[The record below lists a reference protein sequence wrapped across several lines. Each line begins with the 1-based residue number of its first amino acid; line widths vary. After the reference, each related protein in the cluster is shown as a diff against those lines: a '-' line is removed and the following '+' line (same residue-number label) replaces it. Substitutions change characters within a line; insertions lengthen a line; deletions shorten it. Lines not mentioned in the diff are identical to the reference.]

1 MSAFA
6 FFGALEIGLLYGLV
20 ALGVYLT
27 FRVLDFPDLSVD
39 GSFPMGAAVAATA
52 IVAGI
57 DPWVATGM
65 AIAAG
70 AATGWVTAF
79 LAVRCGILHLL
90 ASILTMIAAFSI
102 NIRIMGR
109 PNIALLG
116 EETILTPFEM
126 LGDPMY
132 IRPLVVGVLVLIS
145 AWFIVRLLNSDFGL
159 ALRATGVNS
168 RMVSAQ
174 GGSTSFYTY
183 FGLALSN
190 GFVGFSGALFA
201 QTNSFAD
208 VTSGVGTIVVGLAA
222 VILGQTLIPGRKIW
236 VAVTAVI
243 VGSVLYRLAVA
254 FALSSGMF
262 GLQASD
268 LNLVTAV
275 LVAVALIAPKI
286 KGNLKAKKRHS
297 GAQAQAQAQAQNQS
311 QNQVKQAGQKTAGT
325 VTKTGEVT

>member
-52 IVAGI
+52 IVAGVN
-57 DPWVATGM
+57 PWLATGM
-65 AIAAG
+65 AILAG
-70 AATGWVTAF
+70 AMTGWVTAF

-109 PNIALLG
+109 PNLALLG
-116 EETILTPFEM
+116 EETILTPFES
-126 LGDPMY
+126 LGDPMF
-132 IRPLVVGVLVLIS
+132 IRPLVVGILVLIAS
-145 AWFIVRLLNSDFGL
+145 WLVVRLLNSDFGL
-159 ALRATGVNS
+159 GLRATGVNA
-168 RMVSAQ
+168 RMVRAQ

-190 GFVGFSGALFA
+190 GFVGFAGALFA

-236 VAVTAVI
+236 VAVVAVI

-275 LVAVALIAPKI
+275 LVAIALIAPKL
-286 KGNLKAKKRHS
+286 KGNMAIKKPVNS
-297 GAQAQAQAQAQNQS
+297 GAS
-311 QNQVKQAGQKTAGT
+311 GGKQKSGGAL
-325 VTKTGEVT
+325 

>member
-57 DPWVATGM
+57 DPWIATGM

-132 IRPLVVGVLVLIS
+132 IRPLVVGVLVLVS

-286 KGNLKAKKRHS
+286 KGNLKAKKRYS
-297 GAQAQAQAQAQNQS
+297 GAQAQAQAQAQNQA
-311 QNQVKQAGQKTAGT
+311 KQAGQKTAAT

>member
-6 FFGALEIGLLYGLV
+6 FFGALEIGLIYGLV

-65 AIAAG
+65 AIIAG

-109 PNIALLG
+109 PNMALLG
-116 EETILTPFEM
+116 EDTILTPFEM
-126 LGDPMY
+126 MGDAMY
-132 IRPLVVGVLVLIS
+132 VRPLVVGVLVLIS
-145 AWFIVRLLNSDFGL
+145 AWFVVRLLNSDFGL
-159 ALRATGVNS
+159 GLRATGVNA
-168 RMVSAQ
+168 RMVKAQ
-174 GGSTSFYTY
+174 GASTSFYTY
-183 FGLALSN
+183 FCLALSN
-190 GFVGFSGALFA
+190 GFVGFAGALFA

-254 FALSSGMF
+254 FALSTGMF

-275 LVAVALIAPKI
+275 LVAMALIAPKI
-286 KGNLKAKKRHS
+286 KGNLKAKK
-297 GAQAQAQAQAQNQS
+297 G
-311 QNQVKQAGQKTAGT
+311 VKPLESKAVSNAGN
-325 VTKTGEVT
+325 TGKAA

>member
-6 FFGALEIGLLYGLV
+6 FFGALEIGLIYGLV

-52 IVAGI
+52 IVSGI
-57 DPWVATGM
+57 NPWVATGL
-65 AIAAG
+65 AIVAG

-109 PNIALLG
+109 PNVALLG
-116 EETILTPFEM
+116 EETILTPFESM
-126 LGDPMY
+126 GDPML
-132 IRPLVVGVLVLIS
+132 IRPLIVGVLVLIS
-145 AWFIVRLLNSDFGL
+145 AWLVVRLLNSDFGL
-159 ALRATGVNS
+159 GLRATGVNA
-168 RMVSAQ
+168 RMVAAQ
-174 GGSTSFYTY
+174 GASTAFYTY
-183 FGLALSN
+183 FCLALSN
-190 GFVGFSGALFA
+190 GFVGFAGALFA

-222 VILGQTLIPGRKIW
+222 VILGQTLIPGKKIW
-236 VAVTAVI
+236 VAVVAVI
-243 VGSVLYRLAVA
+243 LGSVLYRLAVA

-275 LVAVALIAPKI
+275 LVAMALIAPKL
-286 KGNLKAKKRHS
+286 KGNLKAKKANASAASQQTLKQSSKS
-297 GAQAQAQAQAQNQS
+297 GGAA
-311 QNQVKQAGQKTAGT
+311 
-325 VTKTGEVT
+325 

>member
-57 DPWVATGM
+57 NPWVATGM
-65 AIAAG
+65 AILAG
-70 AATGWVTAF
+70 AFTGWVTAF

-116 EETILTPFEM
+116 EETILTPFEAM
-126 LGDPMY
+126 GDSVY

-145 AWFIVRLLNSDFGL
+145 AWFVVRLLNSDFGL
-159 ALRATGVNS
+159 GLRATGVNA
-168 RMVSAQ
+168 RMVRAQ

-183 FGLALSN
+183 FALALSN
-190 GFVGFSGALFA
+190 GFVGFAGALFA

-222 VILGQTLIPGRKIW
+222 VILGQTLIPGRRIW
-236 VAVTAVI
+236 VAVLAVI

-275 LVAVALIAPKI
+275 LVAIALIAPKM
-286 KGNLKAKKRHS
+286 KRNFKAKK
-297 GAQAQAQAQAQNQS
+297 GNYPAQKS
-311 QNQVKQAGQKTAGT
+311 V
-325 VTKTGEVT
+325 VTKQDKASGETL

>member
-52 IVAGI
+52 IVAGVN
-57 DPWVATGM
+57 PWLATGM
-65 AIAAG
+65 AILAG
-70 AATGWVTAF
+70 AMTGWVTAF

-109 PNIALLG
+109 PNLALLG
-116 EETILTPFEM
+116 EETILTPFES
-126 LGDPMY
+126 LGDPMF
-132 IRPLVVGVLVLIS
+132 IRPLVVGILVLIS
-145 AWFIVRLLNSDFGL
+145 SWLVVRLLNSDFGL
-159 ALRATGVNS
+159 GLRATGVNA
-168 RMVSAQ
+168 RMVRAQ

-190 GFVGFSGALFA
+190 GFVGFAGALFA

-236 VAVTAVI
+236 VAVVAVI

-275 LVAVALIAPKI
+275 LVAIALIAPKL
-286 KGNLKAKKRHS
+286 KGNMAIKKPVNS
-297 GAQAQAQAQAQNQS
+297 GVS
-311 QNQVKQAGQKTAGT
+311 GGKQKSGGAL
-325 VTKTGEVT
+325 

>member
-6 FFGALEIGLLYGLV
+6 FFGALEIGLIYGLV

-52 IVAGI
+52 IVSGLN
-57 DPWVATGM
+57 PWVATGL
-65 AIAAG
+65 AIIAG
-70 AATGWVTAF
+70 GATGWVTAF

-109 PNIALLG
+109 PNVALLG
-116 EETILTPFEM
+116 EETILTPFESM
-126 LGDPMY
+126 GDPML
-132 IRPLVVGVLVLIS
+132 IRPAIVGLLVLVS
-145 AWFIVRLLNSDFGL
+145 AWFVVRLLNSDFGL
-159 ALRATGVNS
+159 GLRATGVNA
-168 RMVSAQ
+168 RMVAAQ
-174 GGSTSFYTY
+174 GASTAFYTY
-183 FGLALSN
+183 FCLALSN
-190 GFVGFSGALFA
+190 GFVGFAGALFA

-222 VILGQTLIPGRKIW
+222 VILGQTLIPGKKIW
-236 VAVTAVI
+236 VAVVAVI
-243 VGSVLYRLAVA
+243 LGSVLYRLAVA

-275 LVAVALIAPKI
+275 LVAIALIAPKL
-286 KGNLKAKKRHS
+286 KGNINAKKVNAS
-297 GAQAQAQAQAQNQS
+297 AASQQALKQSSKPGGAA
-311 QNQVKQAGQKTAGT
+311 
-325 VTKTGEVT
+325 

>member
-1 MSAFA
+1 MSFFA
-6 FFGALEIGLLYGLV
+6 FLGTLEIGLVYGLV

-27 FRVLDFPDLSVD
+27 FRVLDFPDLTVD

-52 IVAGI
+52 IVAGVN
-57 DPWVATGM
+57 PWIATLL
-65 AIAAG
+65 AIFAG
-70 AATGWVTAF
+70 GLCGLVTAF
-79 LAVRCGILHLL
+79 LAIRCGILHLL

-109 PNIALLG
+109 PNLALLG
-116 EETILTPFEM
+116 EDTILTPFELLAM
-126 LGDPMY
+126 DLGIDSGIM
-132 IRPLVVGVLVLIS
+132 RLGVVLLLVIFS
-145 AWFIVRLLNSDFGL
+145 AWFITRLLASDFGL
-159 ALRATGVNS
+159 GLRATGVNS

-174 GGSTSFYTY
+174 GGNTALYTY

-190 GFVGFSGALFA
+190 GLVGFSGALFA

-236 VAVTAVI
+236 VAVIAVI
-243 VGSVLYRLAVA
+243 LGSVLYRLAVA

-268 LNLVTAV
+268 LNLITAL
-275 LVAVALIAPKI
+275 LVAVALIAPKMKTTI
-286 KGNLKAKKRHS
+286 QRKKKQASTAKKL
-297 GAQAQAQAQAQNQS
+297 A
-311 QNQVKQAGQKTAGT
+311 
-325 VTKTGEVT
+325 

>member
-52 IVAGI
+52 IVAGVN
-57 DPWVATGM
+57 PWLATGM
-65 AIAAG
+65 AILAG
-70 AATGWVTAF
+70 AMTGWVTAF

-109 PNIALLG
+109 PNLALLG
-116 EETILTPFEM
+116 EETILTPFES
-126 LGDPMY
+126 LGDPMF
-132 IRPLVVGVLVLIS
+132 IRPLVVGILVLIS
-145 AWFIVRLLNSDFGL
+145 SWLVVRLLNSDFGL
-159 ALRATGVNS
+159 GLRATGVNA
-168 RMVSAQ
+168 RMVRAQ

-190 GFVGFSGALFA
+190 GFVGFAGALFA

-236 VAVTAVI
+236 VAVVAVI

-275 LVAVALIAPKI
+275 LVAIALIAPKLRGNMAI
-286 KGNLKAKKRHS
+286 KKPVNS
-297 GAQAQAQAQAQNQS
+297 GS
-311 QNQVKQAGQKTAGT
+311 SGGKQKSGGAL
-325 VTKTGEVT
+325 

>member
-6 FFGALEIGLLYGLV
+6 FFGALELGLIYGLV

-39 GSFPMGAAVAATA
+39 GTFPMGAAVAATA

-57 DPWVATGM
+57 NPWVATIM
-65 AIAAG
+65 AIIVSAAL
-70 AATGWVTAF
+70 GWVTAF
-79 LAVRCGILHLL
+79 LTVRCGILNLL
-90 ASILTMIAAFSI
+90 ASILTSIAAFSI

-116 EETILTPFEM
+116 QDTILTPFEAW
-126 LGDPMY
+126 GDPMY
-132 IRPLVVGVLVLIS
+132 VRPIVVGVLVLFS

-159 ALRATGVNS
+159 GMRATGVNT
-168 RMVSAQ
+168 RMVAAQ
-174 GGSTSFYTY
+174 GASVGFYTY
-183 FGLALSN
+183 FCLALSN
-190 GFVGFSGALFA
+190 GFVGFAGALFA

-222 VILGQTLIPGRKIW
+222 VILGQTLIPGKKIW
-236 VAVTAVI
+236 VAILAVI

-268 LNLVTAV
+268 LNLVTAI
-275 LVAVALIAPKI
+275 LVAVALVMPKM
-286 KGNLKAKKRHS
+286 KGKLQARKVS
-297 GAQAQAQAQAQNQS
+297 GGA
-311 QNQVKQAGQKTAGT
+311 V
-325 VTKTGEVT
+325 

>member
-6 FFGALEIGLLYGLV
+6 FFGALELGLIYGLV

-57 DPWVATGM
+57 DPWIATGL
-65 AIAAG
+65 AIIAG
-70 AATGWVTAF
+70 AMTGWVTAF
-79 LAVRCGILHLL
+79 LAVKCGILHLL

-109 PNIALLG
+109 PNMALLG

-126 LGDPMY
+126 MANPMY
-132 IRPLVVGVLVLIS
+132 VRPLVVGVLVLLS
-145 AWFIVRLLNSDFGL
+145 AWFVVRLLNSDFGL
-159 ALRATGVNS
+159 GLRATGVNA
-168 RMVSAQ
+168 RMVSSQ
-174 GGSTSFYTY
+174 GASTPFYTY
-183 FGLALSN
+183 FALALSN
-190 GFVGFSGALFA
+190 GFVGFAGALFA

-236 VAVTAVI
+236 IAVVAVI

-275 LVAVALIAPKI
+275 LVAIALIAPKI
-286 KGNLKAKKRHS
+286 KSNMKAKQ
-297 GAQAQAQAQAQNQS
+297 QASAPKS
-311 QNQVKQAGQKTAGT
+311 KESK
-325 VTKTGEVT
+325 EVA

>member
-6 FFGALEIGLLYGLV
+6 FFGALEIGLVYGLV

-52 IVAGI
+52 IVSGI
-57 DPWVATGM
+57 DPWIATFM
-65 AIAAG
+65 AIIAG
-70 AATGWVTAF
+70 AVTGWVTAF
-79 LAVRCGILHLL
+79 LTVRCGILNLL

-109 PNIALLG
+109 PNVALIG
-116 EETILTPFEM
+116 SDTILTPFENM
-126 LGDPMY
+126 GNAMY
-132 IRPLVVGVLVLIS
+132 IRPLVVGVLVLLS
-145 AWFIVRLLNSDFGL
+145 ALFIVRLLNSDFGL
-159 ALRATGVNS
+159 GLRATGVNA
-168 RMVSAQ
+168 RMVAAQ
-174 GGSTSFYTY
+174 GGSTAFYTY

-190 GFVGFSGALFA
+190 GFVGFAGALFA

-222 VILGQTLIPGRKIW
+222 VILGQTLIPGKKIW
-236 VAVTAVI
+236 VAVAAVI
-243 VGSVLYRLAVA
+243 IGSVLYRLAVA
-254 FALSSGMF
+254 FALSTGMF

-275 LVAVALIAPKI
+275 LVALALIMPRM
-286 KGNLKAKKRHS
+286 KKRMNS
-297 GAQAQAQAQAQNQS
+297 RKS
-311 QNQVKQAGQKTAGT
+311 AGGKA
-325 VTKTGEVT
+325 

>member
-57 DPWVATGM
+57 NPWVATAM
-65 AIAAG
+65 AILAG

-109 PNIALLG
+109 PNMALLG
-116 EETILTPFEM
+116 EETILTPFEAI
-126 LGDPMY
+126 GDPMLM
-132 IRPLVVGVLVLIS
+132 RPLLVGILVLVS
-145 AWFIVRLLNSDFGL
+145 VWFVVRLLNSDFGL
-159 ALRATGVNS
+159 GLRATGVNA

-190 GFVGFSGALFA
+190 GFVGFAGALFA

-236 VAVTAVI
+236 VAVLAVI

-254 FALSSGMF
+254 FALSTGMF

-268 LNLVTAV
+268 LNLVTAI
-275 LVAVALIAPKI
+275 LVAIALIAPKL
-286 KGNLKAKKRHS
+286 KGNFKSKKPS
-297 GAQAQAQAQAQNQS
+297 SPAQNIVIS
-311 QNQVKQAGQKTAGT
+311 KQVEKSGDAA
-325 VTKTGEVT
+325 

>member
-6 FFGALEIGLLYGLV
+6 FFGALEIGLIYGLV

-52 IVAGI
+52 IVAGVN
-57 DPWVATGM
+57 PWLATLLAM
-65 AIAAG
+65 VAG
-70 AATGWVTAF
+70 AMTGWVTAY
-79 LAVRCGILHLL
+79 LTVRWGILNLL

-109 PNIALLG
+109 PNLALLG
-116 EETILTPFEM
+116 EETILTPFEAM
-126 LGDPMY
+126 GDPMY
-132 IRPLVVGVLVLIS
+132 IRPLVVAILVFLS
-145 AWFIVRLLNSDFGL
+145 AVFVVRLLNSDFGL
-159 ALRATGVNS
+159 GLRATGVNA
-168 RMVSAQ
+168 RMVAAQ
-174 GGSTSFYTY
+174 GASTAFYTY
-183 FGLALSN
+183 FCLALSN
-190 GFVGFSGALFA
+190 GFVGFAGALFA

-236 VAVTAVI
+236 VAVIAVI

-275 LVAVALIAPKI
+275 LVAIALIAPRL
-286 KGNLKAKKRHS
+286 KGNLSSKKGRAP
-297 GAQAQAQAQAQNQS
+297 AQS
-311 QNQVKQAGQKTAGT
+311 EVVSKQVKTS
-325 VTKTGEVT
+325 GEKA

>member
-6 FFGALEIGLLYGLV
+6 FFGALELGLVYGLV

-57 DPWVATGM
+57 NPWLATGM
-65 AIAAG
+65 AIVAG
-70 AATGWVTAF
+70 SMTGWVTAF

-109 PNIALLG
+109 PNVALLG
-116 EETILTPFEM
+116 EETILTPFESI
-126 LGDPMY
+126 GDPML
-132 IRPLVVGVLVLIS
+132 IRPLVVGVLVLV
-145 AWFIVRLLNSDFGL
+145 AALFIIRLLNSDFGL
-159 ALRATGVNS
+159 GLRATGVNA
-168 RMVSAQ
+168 RMVRAQ

-190 GFVGFSGALFA
+190 GFVGFAGALFA

-222 VILGQTLIPGRKIW
+222 VILGQTLIPGRRIW

-275 LVAVALIAPKI
+275 LVAVALIAPKM
-286 KGNLKAKKRHS
+286 KAKYK
-297 GAQAQAQAQAQNQS
+297 AKQKLQQARTN
-311 QNQVKQAGQKTAGT
+311 K
-325 VTKTGEVT
+325 EVA

>member
-6 FFGALEIGLLYGLV
+6 FFGALEIGLVYGLV
-20 ALGVYLT
+20 ALGVFIT

-52 IVAGI
+52 IVAGLN
-57 DPWVATGM
+57 PWLATGM
-65 AIAAG
+65 AIMAG

-116 EETILTPFEM
+116 EETILTSFEN
-126 LGDPMY
+126 LADPML
-132 IRPLVVGVLVLIS
+132 IRPLIVGVLVLLS
-145 AWFIVRLLNSDFGL
+145 ALFVIRLLSSDFGL
-159 ALRATGVNS
+159 GLRATGVNA
-168 RMVSAQ
+168 RMLSAQ
-174 GGSTSFYTY
+174 GGSTSFYIY

-190 GFVGFSGALFA
+190 GFVGFAGALFA

-222 VILGQTLIPGRKIW
+222 VILGQTLMPGRSIW
-236 VAVTAVI
+236 VSVIAVI
-243 VGSVLYRLAVA
+243 LGSVLYRLAVA
-254 FALSSGMF
+254 FALSSGLF

-275 LVAVALIAPKI
+275 LVAIALIAPK
-286 KGNLKAKKRHS
+286 LKAYIRAKKLDS
-297 GAQAQAQAQAQNQS
+297 V
-311 QNQVKQAGQKTAGT
+311 VKR
-325 VTKTGEVT
+325 

>member
-6 FFGALEIGLLYGLV
+6 FFGAIEIGLIYGLV

-65 AIAAG
+65 AIVAG
-70 AATGWVTAF
+70 SMTGWVTAF
-79 LAVRCGILHLL
+79 LAIKCGILHLL

-109 PNIALLG
+109 PNMALLG
-116 EETILTPFEM
+116 EDTILTPFEAM
-126 LGDPMY
+126 GDSMY
-132 IRPLVVGVLVLIS
+132 VRPLVVGVLVLFS
-145 AWFIVRLLNSDFGL
+145 AWFVIRLLNSDFGL
-159 ALRATGVNS
+159 GLRATGVNS

-190 GFVGFSGALFA
+190 GFVGFAGALFA

-222 VILGQTLIPGRKIW
+222 VILGQTLIPSRKIW
-236 VAVTAVI
+236 MAVVAVI

-275 LVAVALIAPKI
+275 LVAAALIAPKM
-286 KGNLKAKKRHS
+286 KGKLKAKKLSKPIKIEARTESSKSS
-297 GAQAQAQAQAQNQS
+297 GEA
-311 QNQVKQAGQKTAGT
+311 V
-325 VTKTGEVT
+325 

>member
-6 FFGALEIGLLYGLV
+6 FFGALELGLLYGLV
-20 ALGVYLT
+20 ALGVFLT

-52 IVAGI
+52 IVAGVN
-57 DPWVATGM
+57 PWLATGM
-65 AIAAG
+65 AILAG
-70 AATGWVTAF
+70 AMTGWVTAF

-109 PNIALLG
+109 PNMALLG
-116 EETILTPFEM
+116 EETILTPFES
-126 LGDPMY
+126 LGDPMLV
-132 IRPLVVGVLVLIS
+132 RPLVVGILVLIS
-145 AWFIVRLLNSDFGL
+145 AWLVVRLLSSDFGL
-159 ALRATGVNS
+159 GLRATGVNA
-168 RMVSAQ
+168 RMVRAQ

-190 GFVGFSGALFA
+190 GFVGFAGALFA

-222 VILGQTLIPGRKIW
+222 VILGQTLISGRKIW
-236 VAVTAVI
+236 VAVVAVI

-268 LNLVTAV
+268 LNLVTAI
-275 LVAVALIAPKI
+275 LVAIALIVPKL
-286 KGNLKAKKRHS
+286 KGNLSIKKSVSPAKAAGGKSRS
-297 GAQAQAQAQAQNQS
+297 G
-311 QNQVKQAGQKTAGT
+311 GTA
-325 VTKTGEVT
+325 

>member
-6 FFGALEIGLLYGLV
+6 FFGALEIGLIYGLV

-57 DPWVATGM
+57 NPWVATFL
-65 AIAAG
+65 AILAG
-70 AATGWVTAF
+70 AATGWVTAY
-79 LAVRCGILHLL
+79 LTVRWGILNLL

-116 EETILTPFEM
+116 EDTILTPFEAM
-126 LGDPMY
+126 GDSMY
-132 IRPLVVGVLVLIS
+132 IRPLVVAVLVLLS
-145 AWFIVRLLNSDFGL
+145 AIFVVRLLNSDFGL
-159 ALRATGVNS
+159 GLRATGVNS
-168 RMVSAQ
+168 RMVAAQ
-174 GGSTSFYTY
+174 GASTAFYTY
-183 FGLALSN
+183 FCLALSN
-190 GFVGFSGALFA
+190 GFVGFAGALFA

-236 VAVTAVI
+236 VAVVAVI

-275 LVAVALIAPKI
+275 LVAIALIAPRI
-286 KGNLKAKKRHS
+286 KGNLTIKKASAPAHS
-297 GAQAQAQAQAQNQS
+297 KVVS
-311 QNQVKQAGQKTAGT
+311 KQVNTSVDT
-325 VTKTGEVT
+325 SGEKL

>member
-6 FFGALEIGLLYGLV
+6 FFGALEIGLVYGLV

-27 FRVLDFPDLSVD
+27 FKVLDFPDLSVD

-52 IVAGI
+52 IVAGVN
-57 DPWVATGM
+57 PWVATFL
-65 AIAAG
+65 AILAG

-79 LAVRCGILHLL
+79 LTVKCGILNLL
-90 ASILTMIAAFSI
+90 ASILTMIAAFSV

-109 PNIALLG
+109 PNIALIG
-116 EETILTPFEM
+116 EDTILTPFEE

-132 IRPLVVGVLVLIS
+132 VRPLVVAVLVLIS
-145 AWFIVRLLNSDFGL
+145 ALLIIRLLNSDFGL
-159 ALRATGVNS
+159 GLRATGVNS
-168 RMVSAQ
+168 RMVAAQ
-174 GGSTSFYTY
+174 GASTAFYTY
-183 FGLALSN
+183 FGLSLSN
-190 GFVGFSGALFA
+190 GFVGFAGALFA

-236 VAVTAVI
+236 VAVVAVI

-275 LVAVALIAPKI
+275 LVAIALIMPKLK
-286 KGNLKAKKRHS
+286 KGKKSGKAGGK
-297 GAQAQAQAQAQNQS
+297 A
-311 QNQVKQAGQKTAGT
+311 
-325 VTKTGEVT
+325 

>member
-52 IVAGI
+52 IVAGVN
-57 DPWVATGM
+57 PWLATGM
-65 AIAAG
+65 AILAG
-70 AATGWVTAF
+70 AMTGWVTAF

-109 PNIALLG
+109 PNLALLG
-116 EETILTPFEM
+116 EETILTPFES
-126 LGDPMY
+126 LGDPMF
-132 IRPLVVGVLVLIS
+132 IRPLVVGILVLIS
-145 AWFIVRLLNSDFGL
+145 SWLVVRLLNSDFGL
-159 ALRATGVNS
+159 GLRATGVNA
-168 RMVSAQ
+168 RMVRAQ

-190 GFVGFSGALFA
+190 GFVGFAGALFA

-236 VAVTAVI
+236 VAVVAVI

-275 LVAVALIAPKI
+275 LVAIALIAPKL
-286 KGNLKAKKRHS
+286 KGNMVIKKPVNS
-297 GAQAQAQAQAQNQS
+297 GAS
-311 QNQVKQAGQKTAGT
+311 GGKQKSGGAL
-325 VTKTGEVT
+325 

>member
-6 FFGALEIGLLYGLV
+6 FFGALELGLIYGLV

-57 DPWVATGM
+57 DPWIATGL
-65 AIAAG
+65 AIIAG
-70 AATGWVTAF
+70 AMTGWVTAF
-79 LAVRCGILHLL
+79 LAVKCGILHLL

-109 PNIALLG
+109 PNMALLG

-126 LGDPMY
+126 MANPMY
-132 IRPLVVGVLVLIS
+132 VRPLVVGVLVLLS
-145 AWFIVRLLNSDFGL
+145 AWFVVRLLNSDFGL
-159 ALRATGVNS
+159 GLRATGVNA
-168 RMVSAQ
+168 RMVSSQ
-174 GGSTSFYTY
+174 GASTPFYTY
-183 FGLALSN
+183 FALALSN
-190 GFVGFSGALFA
+190 GFVGFAGALFA

-236 VAVTAVI
+236 IAVVAVI

-275 LVAVALIAPKI
+275 LVAIALIAPKI
-286 KGNLKAKKRHS
+286 KSNMKAKQ
-297 GAQAQAQAQAQNQS
+297 QAVAP
-311 QNQVKQAGQKTAGT
+311 KT
-325 VTKTGEVT
+325 KESKEVA

>member
-6 FFGALEIGLLYGLV
+6 FFGALELGLIYGLV
-20 ALGVYLT
+20 ALGVYIT
-27 FRVLDFPDLSVD
+27 FKVLDFPDLTVD
-39 GSFPMGAAVAATA
+39 GTFPMGAAVAATA
-52 IVAGI
+52 IVAGVN
-57 DPWVATGM
+57 PWIATLL
-65 AIAAG
+65 AIIVSG
-70 AATGWVTAF
+70 LFGWVTAF
-79 LAVRCGILHLL
+79 LTVKCGILNLL

-116 EETILTPFEM
+116 SDTILTPFEAM
-126 LGDPMY
+126 GEAMY
-132 IRPLVVGVLVLIS
+132 IRPIVVGILVLIS
-145 AWFIVRLLNSDFGL
+145 ALFVVRLLNSDFGL
-159 ALRATGVNS
+159 GLRATGVNE
-168 RMVSAQ
+168 RMVKSQ
-174 GGSTSFYTY
+174 GASTSFYTY
-183 FGLALSN
+183 FGLTLSN
-190 GFVGFSGALFA
+190 GFVGFAGALFA

-208 VTSGVGTIVVGLAA
+208 VTSGTGTIVVGLAA

-275 LVAVALIAPKI
+275 LVAIALIAPKM
-286 KGNLKAKKRHS
+286 KSNMKAKKAKGS
-297 GAQAQAQAQAQNQS
+297 GEAA
-311 QNQVKQAGQKTAGT
+311 
-325 VTKTGEVT
+325 

>member
-52 IVAGI
+52 IVAGVN
-57 DPWVATGM
+57 PWLATGM
-65 AIAAG
+65 AILAG
-70 AATGWVTAF
+70 AMTGWVTAF

-109 PNIALLG
+109 PNLALLG
-116 EETILTPFEM
+116 EETILTPFES
-126 LGDPMY
+126 LGDPMF
-132 IRPLVVGVLVLIS
+132 IRPMVVGILVLIS
-145 AWFIVRLLNSDFGL
+145 SWLVVRLLNSDFGL
-159 ALRATGVNS
+159 GLRATGVNA
-168 RMVSAQ
+168 RMVRAQ

-190 GFVGFSGALFA
+190 GFVGFAGALFA

-236 VAVTAVI
+236 VAVVAVI

-275 LVAVALIAPKI
+275 LVAIALIAPKL
-286 KGNLKAKKRHS
+286 KGNMVIKKPVNS
-297 GAQAQAQAQAQNQS
+297 GAS
-311 QNQVKQAGQKTAGT
+311 GGKQKSGGAL
-325 VTKTGEVT
+325 

>member
-52 IVAGI
+52 IVAGVN
-57 DPWVATGM
+57 PWLATGV
-65 AIAAG
+65 AILAG
-70 AATGWVTAF
+70 AMTGWVTAF

-109 PNIALLG
+109 PNLALLG
-116 EETILTPFEM
+116 EETILTPFES
-126 LGDPMY
+126 LGDPMF
-132 IRPLVVGVLVLIS
+132 IRPLVVGILVLIS
-145 AWFIVRLLNSDFGL
+145 SWLVVRLLNSDFGL
-159 ALRATGVNS
+159 GLRATGVNA
-168 RMVSAQ
+168 RMVRAQ

-190 GFVGFSGALFA
+190 GFVGFAGALFA

-236 VAVTAVI
+236 VAVVAVI

-275 LVAVALIAPKI
+275 LVAIALIAPKLRGNMAI
-286 KGNLKAKKRHS
+286 KKPVKS
-297 GAQAQAQAQAQNQS
+297 GAS
-311 QNQVKQAGQKTAGT
+311 GGKQKSGGAL
-325 VTKTGEVT
+325 

>member
-6 FFGALEIGLLYGLV
+6 FFGALEVGLIYGLV

-57 DPWVATGM
+57 DPWIATGL
-65 AIAAG
+65 AIIAG

-79 LAVRCGILHLL
+79 LTVRCGILNLL

-116 EETILTPFEM
+116 SDTILTPFEAM
-126 LGDPMY
+126 VEPANLIY
-132 IRPLVVGVLVLIS
+132 VRPLVVAVLVLIS
-145 AWFIVRLLNSDFGL
+145 AGFVIRLLNSDFGL
-159 ALRATGVNS
+159 GLRATGVNA
-168 RMVSAQ
+168 RMVAAQ
-174 GGSTSFYTY
+174 GASTAFYTY
-183 FGLALSN
+183 FCLALSN
-190 GFVGFSGALFA
+190 GFVGFAGALFA

-275 LVAVALIAPKI
+275 LVAFALIVPKMKRNRTSK
-286 KGNLKAKKRHS
+286 KGSTPAEKSVVSKQGKKS
-297 GAQAQAQAQAQNQS
+297 GDAL
-311 QNQVKQAGQKTAGT
+311 
-325 VTKTGEVT
+325 

>member
-52 IVAGI
+52 IVAGVN
-57 DPWVATGM
+57 PWIATGM
-65 AIAAG
+65 AILAG
-70 AATGWVTAF
+70 AMTGWVTAF

-109 PNIALLG
+109 PNLALLG
-116 EETILTPFEM
+116 EETILTPFES
-126 LGDPMY
+126 LGDPMF
-132 IRPLVVGVLVLIS
+132 IRPLVVGILVLIS
-145 AWFIVRLLNSDFGL
+145 SWLVVRLLNSDFGL
-159 ALRATGVNS
+159 GLRATGVNA
-168 RMVSAQ
+168 RMVRAQ

-190 GFVGFSGALFA
+190 GFVGFAGALFA

-236 VAVTAVI
+236 VAVVAVI

-275 LVAVALIAPKI
+275 LVAIALIAPKL
-286 KGNLKAKKRHS
+286 KGNMAIKKPVNS
-297 GAQAQAQAQAQNQS
+297 GS
-311 QNQVKQAGQKTAGT
+311 SGGKQKSGGAL
-325 VTKTGEVT
+325 

>member
-6 FFGALEIGLLYGLV
+6 FFGALEIGLIYGLV

-57 DPWVATGM
+57 NPWVATGM
-65 AIAAG
+65 AIIAG

-109 PNIALLG
+109 PNMALLG
-116 EETILTPFEM
+116 EDTILTPFEM
-126 LGDPMY
+126 MGDAIY
-132 IRPLVVGVLVLIS
+132 VRPLVVGVLVLIS
-145 AWFIVRLLNSDFGL
+145 AWFVVRLLNSDFGL
-159 ALRATGVNS
+159 GLRATGVNA
-168 RMVSAQ
+168 RMVKAQ
-174 GGSTSFYTY
+174 GASTSFYTY
-183 FGLALSN
+183 FCLALSN
-190 GFVGFSGALFA
+190 GFVGFAGALFA

-275 LVAVALIAPKI
+275 LVAAALIAPKI
-286 KGNLKAKKRHS
+286 KGNLKAKKVVKPAKS
-297 GAQAQAQAQAQNQS
+297 KAVS
-311 QNQVKQAGQKTAGT
+311 QPG
-325 VTKTGEVT
+325 KTGNAA

>member
-6 FFGALEIGLLYGLV
+6 FLGALEIGLIYGLV

-57 DPWVATGM
+57 NPWLATGM
-65 AIAAG
+65 AIVAG
-70 AATGWVTAF
+70 GMTGWVTAF

-116 EETILTPFEM
+116 EDTILTPFESISDGM
-126 LGDPMY
+126 F
-132 IRPLVVGVLVLIS
+132 IRPLVVGVLVLFS
-145 AWFIVRLLNSDFGL
+145 AFFIIRLLNSDFGL
-159 ALRATGVNS
+159 GLRATGVNA
-168 RMVSAQ
+168 RMVRAQ
-174 GGSTSFYTY
+174 GGSTAFYTY
-183 FGLALSN
+183 FGLVLSN
-190 GFVGFSGALFA
+190 AFVGFAGALFA

-236 VAVTAVI
+236 VAVCAVI
-243 VGSVLYRLAVA
+243 IGSVL
-254 FALSSGMF
+254 
-262 GLQASD
+262 
-268 LNLVTAV
+268 
-275 LVAVALIAPKI
+275 
-286 KGNLKAKKRHS
+286 
-297 GAQAQAQAQAQNQS
+297 
-311 QNQVKQAGQKTAGT
+311 
-325 VTKTGEVT
+325 

>member
-6 FFGALEIGLLYGLV
+6 FFGALEIGLIYGLV

-57 DPWVATGM
+57 DPWIATGM
-65 AIAAG
+65 AIVAG

-116 EETILTPFEM
+116 EDTILTPFEM
-126 LGDPMY
+126 MGDAMY
-132 IRPLVVGVLVLIS
+132 IRPLVVGVLVLVS
-145 AWFIVRLLNSDFGL
+145 AWFVVRLLNSDFGL
-159 ALRATGVNS
+159 GLRATGVNA
-168 RMVSAQ
+168 RMVKAQ
-174 GGSTSFYTY
+174 GASTSFYTY
-183 FGLALSN
+183 FCLALSN
-190 GFVGFSGALFA
+190 GFVGFAGALFA

-222 VILGQTLIPGRKIW
+222 VILGQTLIPGKKIW

-275 LVAVALIAPKI
+275 LVAIALIAPKL
-286 KGNLKAKKRHS
+286 KGNLKAKKGVEPVKSQAVSNS
-297 GAQAQAQAQAQNQS
+297 G
-311 QNQVKQAGQKTAGT
+311 KAGKVA
-325 VTKTGEVT
+325 

>member
-70 AATGWVTAF
+70 AVTGWVTAF

-116 EETILTPFEM
+116 EETILTPFEA
-126 LGDPMY
+126 LGDPML
-132 IRPLVVGVLVLIS
+132 IRPLVVGILVLIS
-145 AWFIVRLLNSDFGL
+145 GWFIVRLLNSDFGL
-159 ALRATGVNS
+159 GLRATGVNA

-190 GFVGFSGALFA
+190 GFVGFAGALFA

-297 GAQAQAQAQAQNQS
+297 SAQASAQSNKTV
-311 QNQVKQAGQKTAGT
+311 VKQAEKS
-325 VTKTGEVT
+325 GEAV

>member
-6 FFGALEIGLLYGLV
+6 FFGALEIGLVYGLV

-52 IVAGI
+52 IVSGI
-57 DPWVATGM
+57 DPWIATFM
-65 AIAAG
+65 AIIAG
-70 AATGWVTAF
+70 AVTGWVTAF
-79 LAVRCGILHLL
+79 LTVRCGILNLL

-109 PNIALLG
+109 PNVALIG
-116 EETILTPFEM
+116 SDTILTPFESM
-126 LGDPMY
+126 GNAMY
-132 IRPLVVGVLVLIS
+132 IRPLVVGVLVLLS
-145 AWFIVRLLNSDFGL
+145 ALFIVRLLNSDFGL
-159 ALRATGVNS
+159 GLRATGVNA
-168 RMVSAQ
+168 RMVAAQ
-174 GGSTSFYTY
+174 GGSTAFYTY

-190 GFVGFSGALFA
+190 GFVGFAGALFA

-222 VILGQTLIPGRKIW
+222 VILGQTLIPDKKIW
-236 VAVTAVI
+236 VAVAAVI
-243 VGSVLYRLAVA
+243 IGSVLYRLAVA
-254 FALSSGMF
+254 FALSTGMF

-275 LVAVALIAPKI
+275 LVALALIMPRM
-286 KGNLKAKKRHS
+286 KKRMNS
-297 GAQAQAQAQAQNQS
+297 RKS
-311 QNQVKQAGQKTAGT
+311 AGGKA
-325 VTKTGEVT
+325 